1 MTELFLALVVVFALV
16 IVFLAFL
23 AYLSSSKQTHD
34 KRHAQRHVHE
44 QKLRMCLQDPLQLRI
59 PDSALQLQA
68 CRACGVYRK
77 IIISMHELNILQN
90 TINRFETELERIER
104 ENIPEDKQIQ
114 FLRDERACFVRRRHN
129 KYDQLNKLYES
140 L

>member
-1 MTELFLALVVVFALV
+1 
-16 IVFLAFL
+16 
-23 AYLSSSKQTHD
+23 
-34 KRHAQRHVHE
+34 
-44 QKLRMCLQDPLQLRI
+44 
-59 PDSALQLQA
+59 
-68 CRACGVYRK
+68 
-77 IIISMHELNILQN
+77 LQN